1 MIKYFSFN
9 ALSSIYVRETHELNI
24 IKCNKI
30 ICKTKVVI
38 LR

>member
-9 ALSSIYVRETHELNI
+9 ALSSIYIRETHELNI
-24 IKCNKI
+24 IKYNKI
-30 ICKTKVVI
+30 ICKNKVVI